1 MKFVTGLLAGVAI
14 GAVGVVAYSV
24 QSGRDLREGFEGIR
38 ADLRKGDFDALGS
51 RLDAGFAHLQAQ
63 IETKTSQVLET
74 ATATADGAAGTA
86 AAAAGGAAEATAD
99 AATTVVEEIAPEG

>member
-38 ADLRKGDFDALGS
+38 ADLRKGDFDALGA

-63 IETKTSQVLET
+63 IETKTAQV
-74 ATATADGAAGTA
+74 
-86 AAAAGGAAEATAD
+86 AESTSAMAD
-99 AATTVVEEIAPEG
+99 AAADAVAKEATPAPVEETSQEG